1 MRQQRIQHAFAFD
14 VHFRTAGFSR
24 IPMDVRLTP

>member
-14 VHFRTAGFSR
+14 SHFRTAGFLR
-24 IPMDVRLTP
+24 IPGEVQVPK